1 MHKYWM
7 QTGEKKKNGLTTGKR
22 SRSKRMLARSFVRFE
37 TCLSTSKLNDYTK
50 AWHKLNFHMNCNL
63 SIVVIE
69 RNSQYLFL
77 ASFSLPLPPS
87 LSSLACFTFVFIHI
101 LMHFLSVRYSSMN
114 SQIANSTNKSTQR
127 GCTTIITKEW
137 EREFFLYT
145 HRAYTKIKTSTLN
158 ENENVNKFIANQFT
172 PFNSRHKIA
181 CIIFNN
187 IYIFRWKKS
196 AFKLLAT
203 SFMSTHFTFYE

>member
-1 MHKYWM
+1 MNYAFYFSVSAIHISQWFRCCTFASDESGRAQNLHEISIDLLLNSNKLSRSRFSAALNA
-7 QTGEKKKNGLTTGKR
+7 QILNANGEKKKNDLTTGKR

-114 SQIANSTNKSTQR
+114 SQIANSTNKSTQH
-127 GCTTIITKEW
+127 GCTQ
-137 EREFFLYT
+137 R
-145 HRAYTKIKTSTLN
+145 
-158 ENENVNKFIANQFT
+158 
-172 PFNSRHKIA
+172 
-181 CIIFNN
+181 
-187 IYIFRWKKS
+187 
-196 AFKLLAT
+196 
-203 SFMSTHFTFYE
+203 